1 MNSPISKALRR
12 GASQSSPAT
21 PSPPVVKTPRR
32 PTQESD
38 RITRSSARK
47 QKENQDGY
55 VASASVQTAPR
66 NGGGTRSPKRK
77 AAELE
82 EDGAGSKSAES
93 ALEKGIQY
101 LRDTLMN
108 KGTPKKSNKKEQSA
122 PLILDKPSPPEKQ
135 KASPK
140 STGHK
145 SLPPHQ
151 TPCGHEIHPA
161 HTDYKHP
168 KCPTCRMTDAMSDV
182 QEVQDVIIYVGGV
195 SQLKHRSSERHQEL
209 FQGGCRRRKQTG
221 AIDVNGN
228 DSSYRSARVRL
239 LNLVT
244 GLKVLSSMEMAYEM
258 KPRRTRA
265 KPIPK
270 KFSATN
276 ALSLY
281 NAAADEGHWSKL
293 EDAGTVRVLKR
304 GWAFE
309 ELSREKDASP
319 ARLQTDGQH
328 TIWEYLKIA
337 EFDDEEPAS
346 KRARLSLSPVPG
358 SPSKVR
364 PRKNPAA
371 TVKLDKY
378 AYQRKE
384 ADVDELRWAA
394 NSCSLDFLEDEP
406 PSVVPVSILRT
417 ATNASLDAMTAE
429 PYSEGLQ
436 AKPKGDPKKPKLGP
450 KHKREHIMHL
460 TKMADGSLRIS
471 GSYKRSVAARYQPGK
486 WAVFRDSAYV
496 DTGGS
501 SFGKDFDTWDWIL
514 AQSQEE
520 ADEMDEALDYDA
532 SCTDKHAD
540 GYAAGMLRS
549 PTKTIDPQRKKSLPN
564 TEVEAAQ
571 QHIRPRLHGL
581 RSAFK
586 KTSVAS
592 SLGSMARA
600 LKPL

>member
-1 MNSPISKALRR
+1 MSSPTSKVLCR
-12 GASQSSPAT
+12 GASQSRPAT
-21 PSPPVVKTPRR
+21 PSPPVVNTPRR
-32 PTQESD
+32 PGQESD
-38 RITRSSARK
+38 RVTRLSARK

-55 VASASVQTAPR
+55 VASAGAQPAPR
-66 NGGGTRSPKRK
+66 NGGGPPRSPKRK

-82 EDGAGSKSAES
+82 EDGADSKSAES

-122 PLILDKPSPPEKQ
+122 PLIPDKPSPLKKQ
-135 KASPK
+135 KTSPK

-151 TPCGHEIHPA
+151 TPCGHEIHSA
-161 HTDYKHP
+161 HTDYKHTR
-168 KCPTCRMTDAMSDV
+168 CPTCRMTDAMSDV
-182 QEVQDVIIYVGGV
+182 QEVQDIIIQQGGV
-195 SQLKHRSSERHQEL
+195 SQLKHRSPERHQEL

-244 GLKVLSSMEMAYEM
+244 ELKVLSIMEMAYEM

-281 NAAADEGHWSKL
+281 NVAAEEGHWSKL
-293 EDAGTVRVLKR
+293 KDADTVRVLKR

-309 ELSREKDASP
+309 DLYREKDASP
-319 ARLQTDGQH
+319 ARLQTDDQH
-328 TIWEYLKIA
+328 TIWEYLKEA

-346 KRARLSLSPVPG
+346 KRVRLSPSPVPG
-358 SPSKVR
+358 SPSKLR

-371 TVKLDKY
+371 TVKFDKY

-394 NSCSLDFLEDEP
+394 NSRSLDFLEDEQ
-406 PSVVPVSILRT
+406 PSVVPVSTLRT
-417 ATNASLDAMTAE
+417 AKNTSIDAITAE
-429 PYSEGLQ
+429 PYSEGI
-436 AKPKGDPKKPKLGP
+436 
-450 KHKREHIMHL
+450 R
-460 TKMADGSLRIS
+460 GSQ
-471 GSYKRSVAARYQPGK
+471 KV
-486 WAVFRDSAYV
+486 
-496 DTGGS
+496 T
-501 SFGKDFDTWDWIL
+501 
-514 AQSQEE
+514 
-520 ADEMDEALDYDA
+520 
-532 SCTDKHAD
+532 
-540 GYAAGMLRS
+540 LRS
-549 PTKTIDPQRKKSLPN
+549 PSLPQNISAN
-564 TEVEAAQ
+564 TSCSSQRWATVRCEYLDPTNAQ
-571 QHIRPRLHGL
+571 
-581 RSAFK
+581 
-586 KTSVAS
+586 
-592 SLGSMARA
+592 
-600 LKPL
+600 